1 MNPSN
6 PLPPGTI
13 TVLTAVAVALIA
25 VGIWIYWATAK
36 SKAKGLEKLDRYE
49 FEHRTGGGVVQFK
62 TYEESVAHRR
72 SKAKLSDPGGL
83 GVGCGCLLMFIGIAL
98 LILTLLYRRVSP

>member
-1 MNPSN
+1 MSPSN
-6 PLPPGTI
+6 TLPPGTI
-13 TVLTAVAVALIA
+13 TALTVVAVALIA

-72 SKAKLSDPGGL
+72 SKAKLSNPGL
-83 GVGCGCLLMFIGIAL
+83 GLGCGCLLAFIGIAL
-98 LILTLLYRRVSP
+98 FILTLLLRKYVVN